1 MRISHQ
7 KVSIES
13 EKKERERERANVGV
27 KLIKINKKGCYTP
40 FFIFISYL

>member
-13 EKKERERERANVGV
+13 EKKRESYVGV

-40 FFIFISYL
+40 FLFFISYL